1 MTSLR
6 GAILDVDGTVVRGD
20 ERLPGAREGVRSL
33 RAAGLD
39 CLFCSNNP
47 TQPTD
52 HHVARLREHGVA
64 VDPWQVLTADAVTV
78 EYLATEHPGS
88 DLFVVGEPHL
98 RGQLRDAG
106 FTLTEDPEAAD
117 VLVASIDREF
127 DYDRLTQA
135 FWALEAGAAFVGTDP
150 DLTIPT
156 GERLVPGSGA
166 IIDAIAGVASREPDH
181 VLGKPAPETAATA
194 LERLG
199 VDPEHCLVVGDRLDT
214 DVALGERTGMTTA
227 LVLTGVTSRAD
238 VERADVRPDYVL
250 DSLAEVGEILD

>member
-1 MTSLR
+1 MTSFG
-6 GAILDVDGTVVRGD
+6 GAILDVDGTIVRGD
-20 ERLPGAREGVRSL
+20 ERLPGAREGVQAL
-33 RAAGLD
+33 RDAGVNL
-39 CLFCSNNP
+39 LLCSNNP
-47 TQPTD
+47 TRPDEQ
-52 HHVARLREHGVA
+52 HVARLADHGFV
-64 VDPWQVLTADAVTV
+64 VDPGQVLTADTVTV
-78 EYLATEHPGS
+78 DYLASEHHGE

-98 RGQLRDAG
+98 NGRLRDGG
-106 FTLTEDPEAAD
+106 FTLTENPDAAD

-135 FWALEAGAAFVGTDP
+135 FWALETGAAFVATDP

-166 IIDAIAGVASREPDH
+166 IVNAIAGVAGREPDR

-199 VDPEHCLVVGDRLDT
+199 VDAEDCLVVGDRLDT
-214 DVALGERTGMTTA
+214 DVALGERAGMTTA

-250 DSLAEVGEILD
+250 DSLVEVGQLLD